1 MKRITLLTLF
11 VLALFVAAC
20 AAPTAAPTQAPAANP
35 TQAPA
40 ANPTQAPAANPTQ
53 APAASPTEAPAEKVE
68 IEYWQY
74 FYESKK
80 NLVDELIT
88 EFEKQNPNITV
99 VQTTFPYEQY
109 NDKVA
114 ASVPAG
120 RGPDVINLY
129 YGWLPRYINSGYL
142 APLPE
147 ADFPAAEIEKDFVPM
162 VQIAKVDG
170 KYYALPT
177 AVRNLAVFY
186 NKDLYTAAGL
196 DPANPPKTFEELA
209 AAAQKMTKVENG
221 KMTVAG
227 WRIDLSNQ
235 DHNLYREILI
245 RGYGGTPQSED
256 HRKILWNTTPG
267 GYDAWQFLV
276 DLTTKYKVSEPTIGQ
291 DGPTAWLAQQ
301 AAMMVS
307 GSFYLGTAKSKAT
320 FNYGVFPM
328 PAGPKATA
336 NFGSFWTHGI
346 TTKAAQDPAK
356 LAASVKFL
364 KFLTS
369 AEVMKKWTPAIG
381 ELPARNEV
389 LQDPM
394 FTSDP
399 LLAPFLQTLPVSY
412 ATFFVDEAAD
422 RTALMDAYD
431 SVILKNADPKQAL
444 DQAVATVQKLFD
456 EYWASK

>member
-1 MKRITLLTLF
+1 MKRFTGLAFL
-11 VLALFVAAC
+11 VLALLVVAC
-20 AAPTAAPTQAPAANP
+20 ASPTPEPTK
-35 TQAPA
+35 
-40 ANPTQAPAANPTQ
+40 
-53 APAASPTEAPAEKVE
+53 APAASSASSASVAKPTEVVPPQKVE

-80 NLVDELIT
+80 NLVDELIV
-88 EFEKQNPNITV
+88 EFQKQNPNITV
-99 VQTTFPYEQY
+99 VHTTFPYEQY
-109 NDKVA
+109 TDKVA

-129 YGWLPRYINSGYL
+129 YGWLPLYINSGYL

-147 ADFPAAEIEKDFVPM
+147 KDFPAAQIEKDFVPM

-177 AVRNLAVFY
+177 AVRNLAIFY
-186 NKDLYTAAGL
+186 NKDVWTKAGL
-196 DPANPPKTFEELA
+196 DPAKPPKTFDELA
-209 AAAQKMTKVENG
+209 SAAQKMTKVEGG

-235 DHNLYREILI
+235 DHNLYREILV
-245 RGYGGTPQSED
+245 RAYGGTPQSDD
-256 HRKILWNTTPG
+256 HKKILWNATPG

-276 DLTTKYKVSEPTIGQ
+276 DLTAKQKVSDPTLGQ

-301 AAMMVS
+301 AGMMVS

-320 FNYGVFPM
+320 FTWGVFPM
-328 PAGPKATA
+328 PAGPKAQA

-346 TTKAAQDPAK
+346 TTKAAKDPAR

-364 KFLTS
+364 QFLTS

-381 ELPARNEV
+381 ELPARAEV
-389 LQDPM
+389 LKDPT
-394 FTSDP
+394 FANDP

-412 ATFFVDEAAD
+412 ASYFVDEAAD
-422 RTALMDAYD
+422 RTALMNAYD
-431 SVILKNADPKQAL
+431 AVILKNADPKQSL
-444 DQAVATVQKLFD
+444 DTAVKTVQKLFD
-456 EYWASK
+456 DYWASKK